1 MTAFLT
7 TLLTFFGRGL
17 AFIGSALTPLSALWS
32 SLGIPTAVIVAG
44 LRLLAVVGGIWGA
57 SHAARWAIDHHEHI
71 IETRVTAE
79 IAAKLEAAKA
89 AATRAEAERQSG
101 IVRDH
106 EARRATA
113 EQKVSDIEAERD
125 DLKEQLRLARLS
137 GPQGKPQA
145 GGNGI
150 PAPRVRILN
159 GEPPAPKSAPAKAK
173 RKTAPEAKGLL
184 DWGRS

>member
-1 MTAFLT
+1 MTAFLIS
-7 TLLTFFGRGL
+7 LLAFFGRGL
-17 AFIGSALTPLSALWS
+17 AFIGSALTPLSALRL
-32 SLGIPTAVIVAG
+32 SLGIPTAVLVAG
-44 LRLLAVVGGIWGA
+44 LHLLIVVGGIWGI
-57 SHAARWAIDHHEHI
+57 SHAVRWSIHHHEHI

-89 AATRAEAERQSG
+89 DATRAEADRQAG
-101 IVRDH
+101 IIRAH
-106 EARRATA
+106 ESRRAAA
-113 EQKVSDIEAERD
+113 EQKVSGIETERD

-137 GPQGKPQA
+137 EPQGKSQA

-173 RKTAPEAKGLL
+173 RKAAPEAKVLL